1 MRIIPTRMG
10 TSEAEWRRK
19 YIDRDHPHAYGD
31 KFLYVYRKEYLIGSS
46 PRVWGQGDKK
56 WGLGQSP
63 RIIPTRMGTRITCW
77 KSLLSTGD
85 HPHAY
90 GDKACLLLYPYHNQG
105 SSPRVWGQVTTSTD
119 TPGRDR
125 IIPTR
130 MGTSLYDY
138 LLCFHKRDH
147 PHAYG
152 DKYLLMILVILMEGS
167 SPRVWGQVYYDMYR
181 NAARR
186 IIPTRMGTS
195 YHIDRYP
202 RT

>member
-1 MRIIPTRMG
+1 M
-10 TSEAEWRRK
+10 W
-19 YIDRDHPHAYGD
+19 DHPHAYGD

-105 SSPRVWGQVTTSTD
+105 SSPRVWGQVSD
-119 TPGRDR
+119 YSDIGRYFR

-130 MGTSLYDY
+130 MGTSQQMLF
-138 LLCFHKRDH
+138 LLQVSVDH

-152 DKYLLMILVILMEGS
+152 DKQYHELYHERLLGS
-167 SPRVWGQVYYDMYR
+167 SPRVWGQGYGKEDLQ
-181 NAARR
+181 
-186 IIPTRMGTS
+186 
-195 YHIDRYP
+195 
-202 RT
+202 